1 MKDKSKQIW
10 SLYAKDIKTLKNGVY
25 KLLSEIYL
33 QLGQKP
39 ENEIVVMMT
48 NSFTDDLATSYS
60 TMELEEVKFALN
72 KYIRE
77 NDPPIFV
84 NIPTLNKALRDYRK
98 TKALRKQTNQIE
110 QYSLYKKRVESMGKA
125 LKNREIIKIGKGN
138 SNKYKYE

>member
-10 SLYAKDIKTLKNGVY
+10 SIYAKDIKALKNGVY

-60 TMELEEVKFALN
+60 TMELEEVKFALIN
-72 KYIRE
+72 
-77 NDPPIFV
+77 
-84 NIPTLNKALRDYRK
+84 TLGK
-98 TKALRKQTNQIE
+98 TTHQ
-110 QYSLYKKRVESMGKA
+110 SL
-125 LKNREIIKIGKGN
+125 
-138 SNKYKYE
+138 

>member
-1 MKDKSKQIW
+1 
-10 SLYAKDIKTLKNGVY
+10 
-25 KLLSEIYL
+25 
-33 QLGQKP
+33 
-39 ENEIVVMMT
+39 MMT

-84 NIPTLNKALRDYRK
+84 NIPTLNKALRDYKK

>member
-1 MKDKSKQIW
+1 MIDKSKQIW
-10 SLYAKDIKTLKNGVY
+10 NLYARDIKSLKNGVY

-84 NIPTLNKALRDYRK
+84 NIPTLNKALRDYK
-98 TKALRKQTNQIE
+98 KIKALRKQTNQIE
-110 QYSLYKKRVESMGKA
+110 QYSLYKERVETMGKVIN
-125 LKNREIIKIGKGN
+125 NREIKKIGK
-138 SNKYKYE
+138 

>member
-10 SLYAKDIKTLKNGVY
+10 SLYAKDIKALKNGVY

-84 NIPTLNKALRDYRK
+84 NIPTLNKALRDYKK

-110 QYSLYKKRVESMGKA
+110 QYSLYNKRVESMGKV
-125 LKNREIIKIGKGN
+125 LSKREIKKIGNGDH
-138 SNKYKYE
+138 NK

>member
-10 SLYAKDIKTLKNGVY
+10 SIYAKDIKALKNGVY

-48 NSFTDDLATSYS
+48 NSLTDDLATSYS

-84 NIPTLNKALRDYRK
+84 NIPTLNKALRDYKK

-110 QYSLYKKRVESMGKA
+110 QYSLYKKRVESMGKV
-125 LKNREIIKIGKGN
+125 LSKREIKKIGN
-138 SNKYKYE
+138 VHNNK

>member
-10 SLYAKDIKTLKNGVY
+10 SIYAKDIKALKNGVY

-84 NIPTLNKALRDYRK
+84 NIPTLNKAIRDYKK

-110 QYSLYKKRVESMGKA
+110 QYPRLYESTSEQNTD
-125 LKNREIIKIGKGN
+125 LSQNHVPII
-138 SNKYKYE
+138 